1 MWGGDGV
8 STTAVNNQQ
17 EGKGEREEK
26 EEIGE
31 EDGKHDSDDM
41 FLILYVFKW
50 HGYKQTNLSKITHL

>member
-8 STTAVNNQQ
+8 STTAVDNQQ

-31 EDGKHDSDDM
+31 EDGKYDSDDM

-50 HGYKQTNLSKITHL
+50 HGYKQTNLSKITYL